1 MPLSPEPD
9 EDDLDTIPAPQPVFH
24 VEQALLGALLLD
36 PHRLGDVTGVS
47 AGSFS
52 TAAHAALFAAISTL
66 PPPDPAEHA
75 KNTTWLNQV
84 LAAGREQAR
93 GLTTSYLHTLIQ
105 VCPWP
110 RHAPAYARM
119 VEAEHA
125 RRRLRA
131 AAEHLLQTVHDAS
144 LPHPVQ
150 VLAEADALAAVV
162 DDIAAR
168 FPPRAGVLPR
178 TPPPPPVIAPDHAEA
193 AEEEGLLLATATAHP
208 VGIESVRW
216 LLPEDFTQPLHAGL
230 WQCLTTLERRQEPV
244 DPVTVL
250 WEAQQRGL
258 LENGS
263 ELGDV
268 HRLLAE
274 PAGSVEHWGERV
286 LRRSLLATADH
297 VGRRIEA
304 YAGDPAN
311 TPFQLVVGARRSL
324 ADLGALRTR
333 WQHATDRP
341 LPQRP
346 QASTTRAGPTTR
358 RAPAASQPPAR
369 PAAVRAAVG
378 RTP

>member
-9 EDDLDTIPAPQPVFH
+9 EEDLDTIPAPQPVFH

-47 AGSFS
+47 ADSFS

-75 KNTTWLNQV
+75 KDTTWLNQV
-84 LAAGREQAR
+84 LAAGQQQAR
-93 GLTTSYLHTLIQ
+93 GLTASYLHTLIQ

-150 VLAEADALAAVV
+150 TVLAEADALAAVV

-178 TPPPPPVIAPDHAEA
+178 TPPPPPAIAPDYAEA
-193 AEEEGLLLATATAHP
+193 AQEEQLLLATATAHP
-208 VGIESVRW
+208 AGIESVRW

-230 WQCLTTLERRQEPV
+230 WQCLTTLERRHEPI

-258 LENGS
+258 LEHGS
-263 ELGDV
+263 EPGDV
-268 HRLLAE
+268 LCLLAG
-274 PAGSVEHWGERV
+274 PVGSVEHWGERT
-286 LRRSLLATADH
+286 LQRSLLAAADH

-304 YAGDPAN
+304 YASDPAN
-311 TPFQLVVGARRSL
+311 TPFQLVVGARRAL
-324 ADLGALRTR
+324 ADLGAIRTR
-333 WQHATDRP
+333 WQHATGRI

-346 QASTTRAGPTTR
+346 RPAPTTRAGPPTTAAARTTR
-358 RAPAASQPPAR
+358 ATR
-369 PAAVRAAVG
+369 
-378 RTP
+378 

>member
-1 MPLSPEPD
+1 MSLSPEPD
-9 EDDLDTIPAPQPVFH
+9 EDDLDTIAAPQPVFH

-66 PPPDPAEHA
+66 PPPDPADHA

-93 GLTTSYLHTLIQ
+93 GLTASYLHTLIQ

-131 AAEHLLQTVHDAS
+131 AAEHLLQTVHDGS
-144 LPHPVQ
+144 LPHPVHTA
-150 VLAEADALAAVV
+150 LAEADALAAVV

-178 TPPPPPVIAPDHAEA
+178 TPPPPPAIAPDYAEA
-193 AEEEGLLLATATAHP
+193 AEEERLLLATATAQP
-208 VGIESVRW
+208 AGIESVRW
-216 LLPEDFTQPLHAGL
+216 LLPEDFTRPLHAGL
-230 WQCLTTLERRQEPV
+230 WQCLTTLERRHEPV

-258 LENGS
+258 LGNGS
-263 ELGDV
+263 EPGDV
-268 HRLLAE
+268 LRLLAE
-274 PAGSVEHWGERV
+274 PAGSVEHWGEGI
-286 LRRSLLATADH
+286 LQRSLLATADQ
-297 VGRRIEA
+297 VSRRIEA
-304 YAGDPAN
+304 YADDPAN

-324 ADLGALRTR
+324 ADLGAIRTR
-333 WQHATDRP
+333 WQHATGRS

-346 QASTTRAGPTTR
+346 RPAPTTRAGPPTTMAAR
-358 RAPAASQPPAR
+358 TARATR
-369 PAAVRAAVG
+369 
-378 RTP
+378 